1 MVGLFRRMARVKLK
15 YFIPGLISLCFLLD
29 YLGAFTHFFELDYKT
44 SFEYPIEG
52 DIRKWAEQVSVSL
65 LCMMFIHLGMKSS
78 ESKA

>member
-1 MVGLFRRMARVKLK
+1 MVGLIRRMARVKLK

-52 DIRKWAEQVSVSL
+52 DIRKWAEQVSLSL
-65 LCMMFIHLGMKSS
+65 IMFT
-78 ESKA
+78 

>member
-1 MVGLFRRMARVKLK
+1 MVGLIRRMARVKLK

-52 DIRKWAEQVSVSL
+52 DIRKWAEQVSL
-65 LCMMFIHLGMKSS
+65 PCMMFAYLGMKSS
-78 ESKA
+78 ESKG